1 MAMNIQRVVLIGGCC
16 LAFGAAFLN
25 TGLFLLTGTSVSH
38 LTGDLSRL
46 SLDLVQE
53 KAEVLLELSKVST
66 ALFSFL
72 GGAFFAGVL
81 IHQTTVDFARP
92 YGRVVVGIGILF
104 LISDYFL
111 FRSPVI
117 SIALAAFGCG
127 IQNALAAR
135 YRGIVLRTTHITGL
149 ITDLGAALGMR
160 ARGVAVPSANWLVP
174 TLLIASFF
182 LGGLASAGVSLIL
195 GQNPVLIAGFGYT
208 TAGIVWTIAKHGFHR
223 FVPPGSGE

>member
-1 MAMNIQRVVLIGGCC
+1 MNIQRVVLMGGCC

-25 TGLFLLTGTSVSH
+25 TGLLLMTGTSVSH

-53 KAEVLLELSKVST
+53 KAEVLVELSKVST

-92 YGRVVVGIGILF
+92 YGRVVTGIGVLF
-104 LISDYFL
+104 LLSEYLLD
-111 FRSPVI
+111 RSPVAA
-117 SIALAAFGCG
+117 IALAAFGCG

-149 ITDLGAALGMR
+149 ITDLGATLGMK
-160 ARGVAVPSANWLVP
+160 ARGIDVPRPNWLVP
-174 TLLIASFF
+174 TLLIVSFF
-182 LGGLASAGVSLIL
+182 MGALAAAGVALIL
-195 GQNPVLIAGFGYT
+195 AQNPVLIAGFGYT
-208 TAGIVWTIAKHGFHR
+208 AAGIVWTIAKHGFHR
-223 FVPPGSGE
+223 LVPPGSGE

>member
-1 MAMNIQRVVLIGGCC
+1 MNIQRVVLMGGCC

-25 TGLFLLTGTSVSH
+25 TGLLLMTGTSVSH

-53 KAEVLLELSKVST
+53 KAEVLVELSKVST

-92 YGRVVVGIGILF
+92 YGRVVTGIGVLF
-104 LISDYFL
+104 LLSEYLLD
-111 FRSPVI
+111 RSPVAA
-117 SIALAAFGCG
+117 IALAAFGCG

-149 ITDLGAALGMR
+149 ITDLGATLGMK
-160 ARGVAVPSANWLVP
+160 ARGIDVPRPNWLVP

-182 LGGLASAGVSLIL
+182 MGALAAAGVALIL
-195 GQNPVLIAGFGYT
+195 AQNPVLIAGFGYT
-208 TAGIVWTIAKHGFHR
+208 AAGIVWTIAKHGFHR
-223 FVPPGSGE
+223 LVPPGSGE

>member
-1 MAMNIQRVVLIGGCC
+1 MNIQRVVLMGGCC

-25 TGLFLLTGTSVSH
+25 TGLLLMTGTSVSH

-53 KAEVLLELSKVST
+53 KAEVLAELSKVST

-81 IHQTTVDFARP
+81 IHQTSVDFARP
-92 YGRVVVGIGILF
+92 YGRVVTGIGVLF
-104 LISDYFL
+104 LLSEYLLD
-111 FRSPVI
+111 RSPVAA
-117 SIALAAFGCG
+117 IALASFGCG

-149 ITDLGAALGMR
+149 ITDLGAALGMKV
-160 ARGVAVPSANWLVP
+160 RGIDVPVANWIVPGLLVG
-174 TLLIASFF
+174 SFF
-182 LGGLASAGVSLIL
+182 LGALAAAGIATVLGQDPVLVAGIGYVAAGV
-195 GQNPVLIAGFGYT
+195 
-208 TAGIVWTIAKHGFHR
+208 VWTVAKHGFRR
-223 FVPPGSGE
+223 FGSGTPGN